1 VGFTSP
7 FYFGS
12 RAHFSLGQERLEVFK
27 WMSEV
32 EYRSHHEDLSKN
44 LLHGTGQWLLESSEY
59 IEWGQSSVSSILWLH
74 GMRMCCLQV
83 KEMAV
88 LT

>member
-1 VGFTSP
+1 
-7 FYFGS
+7 
-12 RAHFSLGQERLEVFK
+12 
-27 WMSEV
+27 MSEI

-83 KEMAV
+83 KRNGRANPGAAGSGKTRLV
-88 LT
+88 YVI